1 MKFLSYNIS
10 WSKQSKID
18 WLFTNKDIDA
28 FIVPECGNSHNV
40 AVPNDY
46 QFYWVGNYDI
56 KGLGVCVSKK
66 HKQVIPSWNNKKLSY
81 AIPII
86 IADDYLLLAVWPT
99 KIKGVT
105 SDSYIDIFL
114 EILEYYKEYS
124 SQFKTVII
132 GDCNIISSSKR
143 TGKDNPY
150 PIFDWMKE
158 QGLKSAHH
166 AFLNETYGKESLP
179 TYFHQ
184 FKETC
189 KFFIDYAFT
198 NTDIVNYKLYTWD
211 ETNRMSDHVPIA
223 IELK

>member
-10 WSKQSKID
+10 WSKQYKID
-18 WLFTNKDIDA
+18 WLFTNKDIDT
-28 FIVPECGNSHNV
+28 FIDAECGNSHNV
-40 AVPNDY
+40 AVPND
-46 QFYWVGNYDI
+46 
-56 KGLGVCVSKK
+56 
-66 HKQVIPSWNNKKLSY
+66 
-81 AIPII
+81 
-86 IADDYLLLAVWPT
+86 LLLAVWPT